1 MAKQQAQLDAF
12 AKEEADENATKIKQH
27 EEALIALRADITNG
41 ESAIKRAKEEEGAL
55 VNALR
60 ILKGQTK
67 FKHYTRVEKSFQDD
81 LFKEYFDKKSGH
93 FKISL
98 EEMTTKFMAGF
109 PGREPHLVNR
119 YLGKQRTD
127 FKMKKG
133 RFGPK
138 TPKKKS
144 PKKKSPKK
152 KGKKATKPNTRS
164 AGELYN
170 KELKRRRSNDFIL
183 PRIDKKIFYWRS

>member
-1 MAKQQAQLDAF
+1 MRADKRQQARDKQRKKIMEAMAKQQAQLDAF

-27 EEALIALRADITNG
+27 EEALVVLRADITNG
-41 ESAIKRAKEEEGAL
+41 ESAIKRAKEEEETL

-81 LFKEYFDKKSGH
+81 LFKEDFDEKSGDY
-93 FKISL
+93 KLSL
-98 EEMTTKFMAGF
+98 EEMTTKFMAEF
-109 PGREPHLVNR
+109 PGRESHLVNR

-127 FKMKKG
+127 FKKKKG

-152 KGKKATKPNTRS
+152 KGKKAKKPNTRS
-164 AGELYN
+164 AVA
-170 KELKRRRSNDFIL
+170 K
-183 PRIDKKIFYWRS
+183 